1 MTGTDMILIKE
12 AEEQIA
18 AILRKLE
25 EETNSVILEVQLEEQ
40 KTQSLSESHPS
51 FVATIKLVLRS
62 PVQRW
67 RE

>member
-1 MTGTDMILIKE
+1 MTGPDMILIKD
-12 AEEQIA
+12 AEEQIE

-25 EETNSVILEVQLEEQ
+25 EETNSVVLEIQLDEQ
-40 KTQSLSESHPS
+40 KVQSMSESHPS
-51 FVATIKLVLRS
+51 FLATIKLILRS

>member
-25 EETNSVILEVQLEEQ
+25 EETNSVILDL
-40 KTQSLSESHPS
+40 SLIH
-51 FVATIKLVLRS
+51 I
-62 PVQRW
+62 
-67 RE
+67 

>member
-1 MTGTDMILIKE
+1 MTGTDMMLIKD

-18 AILRKLE
+18 SILRKLE
-25 EETNSVILEVQLEEQ
+25 EETNSVVLEVQVDEQ
-40 KTQSLSESHPS
+40 TTQSLSESHPS
-51 FVATIKLVLRS
+51 FVATIKLVLRA